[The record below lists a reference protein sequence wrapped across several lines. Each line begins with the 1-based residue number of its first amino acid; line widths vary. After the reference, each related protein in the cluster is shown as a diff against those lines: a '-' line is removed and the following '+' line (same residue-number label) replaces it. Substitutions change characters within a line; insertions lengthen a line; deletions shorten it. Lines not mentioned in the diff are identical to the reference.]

1 MKYSENALNVL
12 TAKVFKGIGDVW
24 INKNLSIVQ
33 PYEAIVE
40 LLRNEKKCKE
50 EVTERI
56 FLNIRENIR
65 ENIEKLENVCD
76 GVVAIGDEN
85 FPEYRGDV
93 KDADKPNVLF
103 YKGDLGLLSKDN
115 LNVAVIGVLNPDQ
128 ETETDERKVVHSL
141 VQNDAII
148 VSGLALGCD
157 TIAHDLKE

>member
-40 LLRNEKKCKE
+40 LHTNEKKCKE

-65 ENIEKLENVCD
+65 ENIEK
-76 GVVAIGDEN
+76 I
-85 FPEYRGDV
+85 
-93 KDADKPNVLF
+93 
-103 YKGDLGLLSKDN
+103 
-115 LNVAVIGVLNPDQ
+115 
-128 ETETDERKVVHSL
+128 RKCL
-141 VQNDAII
+141 
-148 VSGLALGCD
+148 
-157 TIAHDLKE
+157 